1 MQKTICFGNSNRHN
15 YLSTGTSYQVNIFYL
30 DPDPRRAAE
39 MMHDKHVVK
48 MILETAQ
55 ILSTVCDRHRSWT
68 EGMYRPTHPHHPSVL
83 WAGDSSAHFHWLV
96 EHGQHLC
103 NEYNYRYGRFHKSG
117 AVIDLCGAE
126 APAHFP
132 ARTWVQPTQAMPDEF
147 KIAGDSVAAYRA
159 YYLGR
164 KVEQSG
170 WTRRPVPAFVLEG
183 KPEIMAKKQV
193 KTAEA
198 ASTPAAADAPAASK
212 RGAPIGA
219 RGPKGVALDAIIS
232 LKVEGNPKRPGS
244 KAHAVFAQY
253 TDGMTVQA
261 FLDAVGDAATP
272 NLVYDAAHGFIS
284 IEGYDP
290 KLVVKKERAPK
301 APKEPKAPK
310 TPRAKKAGTNP
321 AEPSAA
327 EAEVEALA
335 VEETID

>member
-1 MQKTICFGNSNRHN
+1 M
-15 YLSTGTSYQVNIFYL
+15 NIFYL
-30 DPDPRRAAE
+30 DRDPRRAAE

-55 ILSTVCDRHRSWT
+55 ILSTVCHRY
-68 EGMYRPTHPHHPSVL
+68 GVRNPGLYKPTHANHPSVL
-83 WAGDSSAHFHWLV
+83 WAGETPENFQWLYL
-96 EHGQHLC
+96 HGVWLNQ
-103 NEYNYRYGRFHKSG
+103 EFNYRYGHDHKSA
-117 AVIDLCGAE
+117 AVISIAQQCCPPEHDFVRWG
-126 APAHFP
+126 F
-132 ARTWVQPTQAMPDEF
+132 TQPPQAMPDEF

-183 KPEIMAKKQV
+183 KANMAKKQV
-193 KTAEA
+193 KSAEA

-244 KAHAVFAQY
+244 KAHGVFAQY
-253 TDGMTVQA
+253 ADGMTVQA

-272 NLVYDAAHGFIS
+272 NLVYDAAHGFIA

-290 KLVVKKERAPK
+290 KQVVKKERAPK
-301 APKEPKAPK
+301 APKEPKAAK
-310 TPRAKKAGTNP
+310 APRAKKA
-321 AEPSAA
+321 AA
-327 EAEVEALA
+327 AAPTTAQVEVDALA

>member
-1 MQKTICFGNSNRHN
+1 M
-15 YLSTGTSYQVNIFYL
+15 NIFYL
-30 DPDPRRAAE
+30 DKNPRRAAE

-48 MILETAQ
+48 MVLETAQ
-55 ILSTVCDRHRSWT
+55 ILSTVCHRHGCWVP
-68 EGMYRPTHPHHPSVL
+68 EMYRPTHARHPSVL
-83 WAGDSSAHFHWLV
+83 WAGDSAAHFYWLV
-96 EHGQHLC
+96 DHGQHLC
-103 NEYNYRYGRFHKSG
+103 NEFHYRYSNHHKSL

-126 APAHFP
+126 APVFENTEWTEP
-132 ARTWVQPTQAMPDEF
+132 PQAMPDEF

-193 KTAEA
+193 KTAPS
-198 ASTPAAADAPAASK
+198 ASTPAAADAPAASSK

-219 RGPKGVALDAIIS
+219 RGPKGVALDALIT
-232 LKVEGNPKRPGS
+232 LKCEGNPKRPGS

-253 TDGMTVQA
+253 ADGMTVQA

-272 NLVYDAAHGFIS
+272 NLVYDAAHGFIA

-290 KLVVKKERAPK
+290 KMAVKKER

-310 TPRAKKAGTNP
+310 APRAKKA
-321 AEPSAA
+321 AA
-327 EAEVEALA
+327 TAAAPTAAEVEVDALA
-335 VEETID
+335 VEEVID

>member
-1 MQKTICFGNSNRHN
+1 M
-15 YLSTGTSYQVNIFYL
+15 NIFYL
-30 DPDPRRAAE
+30 DHNPRTAAE

-55 ILSTVCDRHRSWT
+55 ILSTVCHRHDTWV
-68 EGMYRPTHPHHPSVL
+68 EEMYRPTHPHHPSVV

-103 NEYNYRYGRFHKSG
+103 NEYNYRYGRFHRSG
-117 AVIDLCGAE
+117 PVIDLCGAE
-126 APAHFP
+126 APVHFP

-164 KVEQSG
+164 KVEQSS
-170 WTRRPVPAFVLEG
+170 WTRRPVPTFVLEG
-183 KPEIMAKKQV
+183 KANMAKKKQV
-193 KTAEA
+193 ESVET
-198 ASTPAAADAPAASK
+198 STSAAADAPAAPK
-212 RGAPIGA
+212 NAPGAPVGA

-244 KAHAVFAQY
+244 KAHDAFAQY
-253 TDGMTVQA
+253 VDGMTVQQ
-261 FLDAVGDAATP
+261 FLDAVGQAATP
-272 NLVYDAAHGFIS
+272 NLVYDAAHGFIA

-301 APKEPKAPK
+301 APKEPKAP
-310 TPRAKKAGTNP
+310 RGKKAKAAT
-321 AEPSAA
+321 A
-327 EAEVEALA
+327 EAAPASVDDVA

>member
-1 MQKTICFGNSNRHN
+1 M
-15 YLSTGTSYQVNIFYL
+15 NIFYL
-30 DPDPRRAAE
+30 DKNPRRAAE

-48 MILETAQ
+48 MVLETAQ
-55 ILSTVCDRHRSWT
+55 ILSTVCHRHGCWVP
-68 EGMYRPTHPHHPSVL
+68 EMYRPTHANHPSVL
-83 WAGDSSAHFHWLV
+83 WAGESVESFQWLYAHGLWLGK
-96 EHGQHLC
+96 EF
-103 NEYNYRYGRFHKSG
+103 EYRYGHAHKSSG
-117 AVIDLCGAE
+117 VIDIVPYFTPQE
-126 APAHFP
+126 FPQAHWTEP
-132 ARTWVQPTQAMPDEF
+132 PQAMPDEF

-193 KTAEA
+193 KTAPT
-198 ASTPAAADAPAASK
+198 ASTPAAADAPAASSK

-219 RGPKGVALDAIIS
+219 RGPKGVALDALIT
-232 LKVEGNPKRPGS
+232 LKCEGNPKRPGS

-253 TDGMTVQA
+253 ADGMTVQA

-290 KLVVKKERAPK
+290 KLVVKKERAT
-301 APKEPKAPK
+301 KEPKAPK
-310 TPRAKKAGTNP
+310 APRAKKA
-321 AEPSAA
+321 AA
-327 EAEVEALA
+327 TAAAPTAAEVEVDALA
-335 VEETID
+335 VEEVID

>member
-1 MQKTICFGNSNRHN
+1 
-15 YLSTGTSYQVNIFYL
+15 VNIFYL
-30 DPDPRRAAE
+30 DKNPRRAAE

-48 MILETAQ
+48 MVLETAQ
-55 ILSTVCDRHRSWT
+55 ILSTVCHRHGCWVP
-68 EGMYRPTHPHHPSVL
+68 EMYRPTHANHPSVL
-83 WAGDSSAHFHWLV
+83 WAGESVERFQWLYAHGLWLGK
-96 EHGQHLC
+96 EF
-103 NEYNYRYGRFHKSG
+103 EYRYGHAHKSSG
-117 AVIDLCGAE
+117 VIDLVPYFTPQE
-126 APAHFP
+126 FPQAHWTEP
-132 ARTWVQPTQAMPDEF
+132 PQAMPDEF

-193 KTAEA
+193 KTAPA
-198 ASTPAAADAPAASK
+198 ASTPAAADAPAASSK

-219 RGPKGVALDAIIS
+219 RGPKGVALDALIT
-232 LKVEGNPKRPGS
+232 LKCEGNPKRPGS

-253 TDGMTVQA
+253 ADGMTVQA

-272 NLVYDAAHGFIS
+272 NLVYDAAHGFIA

-290 KLVVKKERAPK
+290 KMVVKKERAPK
-301 APKEPKAPK
+301 EPKAPK
-310 TPRAKKAGTNP
+310 APRAKKAAATAAAP
-321 AEPSAA
+321 TAA
-327 EAEVEALA
+327 EVEVEALA